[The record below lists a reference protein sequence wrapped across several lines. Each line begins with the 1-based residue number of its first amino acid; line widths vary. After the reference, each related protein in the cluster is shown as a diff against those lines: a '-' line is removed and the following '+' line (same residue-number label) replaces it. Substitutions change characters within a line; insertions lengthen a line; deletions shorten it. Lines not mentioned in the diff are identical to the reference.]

1 MRIPGLLLL
10 AAVTVGLLALAGCV
24 ASDTPGPGSP
34 ATPGQFP
41 RPAAAGEVLAQATVL
56 QKDGEEPQ
64 LCLGGVAD
72 SYPPLCGGPPILG
85 WDWATVDQSET
96 ASGVTWGSYA
106 ITGTWDATAFTVTQP
121 PVPLSLY
128 DPLAQIDPRLDEATP
143 GPSEESTLL
152 DLQDELNA
160 ADYSP
165 ATASDW
171 SEMPILSNWT
181 QNGYLWV
188 SVIYDD
194 GSIQRFFDDQFGAGV
209 VAVQSALQDAG

>member
-1 MRIPGLLLL
+1 MRISGLLVL
-10 AAVTVGLLALAGCV
+10 AGVSVGLLALGGCAGSY
-24 ASDTPGPGSP
+24 APGAGSAANPGS
-34 ATPGQFP
+34 FP

-56 QKDGEEPQ
+56 QKDGEQPQ
-64 LCLGGVAD
+64 LCLGGVAE
-72 SYPPLCGGPPILG
+72 SYPPQCGGPPILG

-106 ITGTWDATAFTVTQP
+106 ITGTWDAAAFTVTQP

-128 DPLAQIDPRLDEATP
+128 DPLAQVDPRLDEATP

-152 DLQDELNA
+152 RLQDELHA
-160 ADYSP
+160 AEYSP
-165 ATASDW
+165 TTFSDW
-171 SEMPILSNWT
+171 SEAPILSDWT

-194 GSIQRFFDDQFGAGV
+194 GSIQRFFDQQWGEGV
-209 VAVQSALQDAG
+209 IIVQSALLTAK